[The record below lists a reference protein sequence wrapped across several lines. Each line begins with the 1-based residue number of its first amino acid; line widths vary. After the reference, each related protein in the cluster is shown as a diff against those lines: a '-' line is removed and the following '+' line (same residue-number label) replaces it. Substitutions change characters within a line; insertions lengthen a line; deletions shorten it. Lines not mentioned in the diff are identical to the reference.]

1 MNLRRRQR
9 GRDEGASAVEYA
21 LIVGA
26 IAAVVIFVIVALG
39 VVVHKSYSSSCTT
52 IAKGMQSDTTQC
64 SK

>member
-1 MNLRRRQR
+1 MSMRERMH
-9 GRDEGASAVEYA
+9 DDDGASAVEYA

>member
-1 MNLRRRQR
+1 MTRRYA
-9 GRDEGASAVEYA
+9 GDEGASAVEYA

-39 VVVHKSYSSSCTT
+39 VVVHKSYSSSCTK
-52 IAKGMQSDTTQC
+52 IGSAMQSDTSQC